1 MATPQELQR
10 LLNELNQAYARLGE
24 QNPFANF
31 DTQNLKN
38 ADQTVRQL
46 EAALRGVQNRISAV
60 NDDIGGIASAFSAT
74 VDEIK
79 NMSNGLNGAN
89 RAFRGLGSIATKLKY
104 DQEGISKLNSKDLLS
119 LQRQYKQKIEDLKI
133 SKDTLIARQAELNL
147 KKNIGELNAQ
157 ESRELIK
164 NGKALKAINGELNTQ
179 NNELEKNNN
188 LNQTISD
195 RISARIA
202 QEKRVNQNLGLA
214 GTLLKGIKGTLD
226 KIGLGALGDALGIED
241 ALSEM
246 RKVAEELEESEENLS
261 DTEKK
266 RRTFQAGV
274 ESIGESLKKNL
285 NDPLFLATVA
295 FKGLQAILKPIIAAI
310 KEGDLR
316 TGELAK
322 NLNLTYSSS
331 LDFRKELYRS
341 AALSGELFVNSKGL
355 EESVTAINQQLGTS
369 VRLNNQN
376 LITFTKLREQA
387 GLTNEEILGIN
398 SLSLAT
404 GGNLQEMTGEF
415 LAQARLTGLQNK
427 AALNE
432 KQLLKDISNIS
443 AATTLSFSK
452 NPTLLAEAVATAKS
466 LGMEL
471 SKVEGIADSLLN
483 FEQSIESEL
492 QAELLLGK
500 NINLE
505 KARQAAL
512 NNDLATLAQE
522 ISREAGTSAEFAK
535 MNRIQQES
543 IARAVGMNREDLAK
557 TLFLQEQIKGVSEE
571 EAKLRE
577 NEINRLSAQGLS
589 QEQIKQKLAKQSF
602 EDLQDQ
608 ASASEKMVAATA
620 KIKEAFMGIG
630 NALLP
635 VVEAVAS
642 VAGYL
647 AESKFALFLMKGLV
661 VGITAGLATLAV
673 TQTIAAAKMVTS
685 AVGAIFTG
693 TASFGPFGIPLAVAG
708 VAALLGGITSAVNL
722 VKGDDIISPGYG
734 KRTIF
739 SPEGSIALNDKDTI
753 IAGTNL
759 NQNQNNTST
768 PINID
773 NKTGEQTNRLLAT
786 LINQNAKKPQLSPVG
801 LYEVQ

>member
-79 NMSNGLNGAN
+79 NMSSGLNGATK
-89 RAFRGLGSIATKLKY
+89 AFRGLGSIATKLKY

-119 LQRQYKQKIEDLKI
+119 LQRQYKQKIEDLQI

-147 KKNIGELNAQ
+147 KKNIGKLNAQ

-164 NGKALKAINGELNTQ
+164 NRKALKAINGELNTQ
-179 NNELEKNNN
+179 NDELNTQDN
-188 LNQTISD
+188 LNKTISD
-195 RISARIA
+195 RISTRIA

-246 RKVAEELEESEENLS
+246 RKVAEELEESEGKVDEA
-261 DTEKK
+261 EKK
-266 RRTFQAGV
+266 RRTFQAGI

-522 ISREAGTSAEFAK
+522 ISREAGTSSEFAK

-557 TLFLQEQIKGVSEE
+557 TLFLQEQLVGASGE
-571 EAKLRE
+571 EAERRE
-577 NEINRLSAQGLS
+577 QLFNKRVEEIGLAQA
-589 QEQIKQKLAKQSF
+589 QAELAKEGF
-602 EDLQDQ
+602 EGLEDQ

-620 KIKEAFMGIG
+620 KIKEAFIGIG

-647 AESKFALFLMKGLV
+647 AESKFALVLMKGLV
-661 VGITAGLATLAV
+661 IGITAGLAALAV
-673 TQTIAAAKMVTS
+673 TQTITAAKMVTS

-693 TASFGPFGIPLAVAG
+693 TASLGPFGIPLAVAG

-773 NKTGEQTNRLLAT
+773 NKATNRTNMLLEK
-786 LINQNAKKPQLSPVG
+786 LLVQNDKKPQLSPVG

>member
-1 MATPQELQR
+1 LATPQELQR

-31 DTQNLKN
+31 DTQNLRN

-60 NDDIGGIASAFSAT
+60 NDDIGGVASAFSAT

-79 NMSNGLNGAN
+79 NMSNGLNGAT

-119 LQRQYKQKIEDLKI
+119 LQRQYKQKVEDLKT

-147 KKNIGELNAQ
+147 RKNTVGLNAQ
-157 ESRELIK
+157 ESRELVK
-164 NGKALKAINGELNTQ
+164 NGKALRAINGELRT
-179 NNELEKNNN
+179 EDN
-188 LNQTISD
+188 LTQTISD
-195 RISARIA
+195 KISTRIA
-202 QEKRVNQNLGLA
+202 QEERVNQNLGLA

-246 RKVAEELEESEENLS
+246 RRVAEELEESEKNLS

-266 RRTFQAGV
+266 RETFQAGIK
-274 ESIGESLKKNL
+274 SIGESLKKNL

-522 ISREAGTSAEFAK
+522 ISKEAGTSAEFAK

-602 EDLQDQ
+602 KDLQNQ

-647 AESKFALFLMKGLV
+647 AESKFALVLMKGLV
-661 VGITAGLATLAV
+661 VGITAGLAALAV
-673 TQTIAAAKMVTS
+673 TQTITAAKMVTS

-693 TASFGPFGIPLAVAG
+693 TASLGPFGIPLAVAG
-708 VAALLGGITSAVNL
+708 VAALLGGIASAVNL
-722 VKGDDIISPGYG
+722 VKGDDIVSPGYG

-759 NQNQNNTST
+759 NQNQNNTPT

-773 NKTGEQTNRLLAT
+773 NKATNRTNMLLEK
-786 LINQNAKKPQLSPVG
+786 LLVQNDKKPQLSPVG

>member
-60 NDDIGGIASAFSAT
+60 NDDIGGVASAFSST

-79 NMSNGLNGAN
+79 NMSNGLNGATK
-89 RAFRGLGSIATKLKY
+89 AFRGLGSIATKLKY

-119 LQRQYKQKIEDLKI
+119 LQRQYQQKIKDLEL
-133 SKDTLIARQAELNL
+133 SKGTLIARQAELNL
-147 KKNIGELNAQ
+147 KQNTGKLTAQ
-157 ESRELIK
+157 ESRELRK
-164 NGKALKAINGELNTQ
+164 NHKALEAINGELKI
-179 NNELEKNNN
+179 EDN
-188 LNQTISD
+188 LTKTISD

-202 QEKRVNQNLGLA
+202 QEERVNQNLGLA

-261 DTEKK
+261 ATEKK

-557 TLFLQEQIKGVSEE
+557 TLFLQEQLVGASEE
-571 EAKLRE
+571 EAERRE
-577 NEINRLSAQGLS
+577 QLFNKRVEEIGLAQA
-589 QEQIKQKLAKQSF
+589 QAELAKKGF
-602 EDLQDQ
+602 EGLENQ

-647 AESKFALFLMKGLV
+647 AESKFALVLMKGLV
-661 VGITAGLATLAV
+661 VGITAGLAALAV
-673 TQTIAAAKMVTS
+673 TQTITAAKMITS

-693 TASFGPFGIPLAVAG
+693 TASLGPFGIPLAVAG

-722 VKGDDIISPGYG
+722 VKGDDMISPGYG

-739 SPEGSIALNDKDTI
+739 SPEGSIALNNKDTI

-759 NQNQNNTST
+759 NQNQNNTPS

-786 LINQNAKKPQLSPVG
+786 LINQNSKKPQLSPVG